1 MRPRIAQDTA
11 DFRELREKGYVYV
24 DKTEQLYRLVNGIDI
39 GGKLFFISRPRRF
52 GKSLMLST
60 LACIFRGQRELF
72 KGLAIDKL
80 DYDWTEYPIL
90 HFSFA
95 GIKIETLE
103 AFEAD
108 FRRCVK
114 KVLTE
119 AKCKWNEADF
129 PSANFAQAITD
140 LAKQAGK
147 PVVILIDEYDAPVS
161 HALADIKLATAIR
174 RELSDFYIQI
184 KEYASD
190 IRFMMMTGVT
200 KFTQLSVFSALN
212 NLNNLTMN
220 DRYATLLGYTD
231 DELTTY
237 FEPAMRRHAEI
248 MGLSYED
255 YREQLRWWYNG
266 YRFARWNTTK
276 VYNPC
281 AIGKT
286 LGTCT
291 PEFLGTWTST
301 GLTSV
306 VFNYF
311 ANNQLADQ
319 DYENIEG
326 VFEEDLD
333 VGELENIQPTAML
346 YQGGYLTIK
355 DYKNGVFT
363 LGIPDEEVRRAFNTQ
378 LIKKFTGQGSNRYLS
393 IVSRALMQADFDTF
407 FGNLSDLY
415 AHLTY
420 GPKEERVQ
428 EFTFQRILYV
438 TAAQTWSPRPPNASS
453 SSSSRLTARPKRPS
467 RKSRKRVTPS
477 PTATAARKSTS
488 SASPSTTKPAVS
500 PAPSPSRSTDFH
512 EDTKERKGLGTR
524 GGLRRPGE
532 QRTERADAKRQTF
545 HGYRERAASARQA
558 GRCARAA

>member
-1 MRPRIAQDTA
+1 MEPRIAQDIA
-11 DFRELREKGYVYV
+11 DFRKLRENGCVYV
-24 DKTEQLYRLVNGIDI
+24 DKTEILHELACDPTRSLY
-39 GGKLFFISRPRRF
+39 FISRPRRF

-60 LACIFRGQRELF
+60 LECIFRGQRDLF

-80 DYDWTEYPIL
+80 DYDWTPYPVL

-103 AFEAD
+103 AFKAD

-119 AKCKWNEADF
+119 ANCTWNEADF
-129 PSANFAQAITD
+129 PGANFAQAITD

-147 PVVILIDEYDAPVS
+147 PVVILVDEYDAPVS

-174 RELSDFYIQI
+174 SELSDFYIQI
-184 KEYASD
+184 KECATD

-212 NLNNLTMN
+212 NLNNLTMD

-237 FEPAMRRHAEI
+237 FEPVMRRHADI

-255 YREQLRWWYNG
+255 YREKLRWWYNG
-266 YRFARWNTTK
+266 YRFARWNTTT

-301 GLTSV
+301 GLTSA
-306 VFNYF
+306 VFHYF
-311 ANNQLADQ
+311 ANNQLIDQ

-333 VGELENIQPTAML
+333 VGELETIQPTAML

-355 DYKNGVFT
+355 DYRNGTFT
-363 LGIPDEEVRRAFNTQ
+363 LGIPDEEVRRAFNAQ
-378 LIKKFTGQGSNRYLS
+378 LVRKFTEKEDNRYLS
-393 IVSRALMQADFDTF
+393 VVSRALMQADFATF

-420 GPKEERVQ
+420 GPKENRVQ
-428 EFTFQRILYV
+428 EFSFQRILYV
-438 TAAQTWSPRPPNASS
+438 LLTASGFFRVTAEDRQSHGRADLVAETPERVFVFELKVDGTPQEALAQIKAKGYAEPYRHSGKEVHLIGLSFDGETRRLTGTAAEP
-453 SSSSRLTARPKRPS
+453 L
-467 RKSRKRVTPS
+467 V
-477 PTATAARKSTS
+477 
-488 SASPSTTKPAVS
+488 
-500 PAPSPSRSTDFH
+500 
-512 EDTKERKGLGTR
+512 
-524 GGLRRPGE
+524 
-532 QRTERADAKRQTF
+532 
-545 HGYRERAASARQA
+545 
-558 GRCARAA
+558 

>member
-103 AFEAD
+103 AFKAD

-212 NLNNLTMN
+212 NLNNLTMD

-231 DELTTY
+231 DELTTC
-237 FEPAMRRHAEI
+237 FEPAMRRHAEV
-248 MGLSYED
+248 MGLPYEE

-291 PEFLGTWTST
+291 PEFIGTWTST
-301 GLTSV
+301 GLTSA
-306 VFNYF
+306 VFHYF
-311 ANNQLADQ
+311 ANNQLAEKN
-319 DYENIEG
+319 YEYLEG
-326 VFEEDLD
+326 VSEEDLD
-333 VGELENIQPTAML
+333 ICELENIQPTAML

-355 DYKNGVFT
+355 DYRRSRFT

-378 LIKKFTGQGSNRYLS
+378 LVRKFAQKTDNDYRNLLCDSLS
-393 IVSRALMQADFDTF
+393 EGDIDTF
-407 FGNLSDLY
+407 LGRLSDLY

-420 GPKEERVQ
+420 GPKEEHVQ
-428 EFTFQRILYV
+428 EFSFQRILYV
-438 TAAQTWSPRPPNASS
+438 LLTSDGSFRVTAEDWQSHGRADLVAETPERVFIFELKVDGTPQEALAQIKEKGYAEPYRHSGKEVHLLGLSFDNQTR
-453 SSSSRLTARPKRPS
+453 RLTGT
-467 RKSRKRVTPS
+467 VTEPL
-477 PTATAARKSTS
+477 
-488 SASPSTTKPAVS
+488 
-500 PAPSPSRSTDFH
+500 D
-512 EDTKERKGLGTR
+512 
-524 GGLRRPGE
+524 
-532 QRTERADAKRQTF
+532 
-545 HGYRERAASARQA
+545 
-558 GRCARAA
+558 

>member
-1 MRPRIAQDTA
+1 MSHIAQDIA
-11 DFRELREKGYVYV
+11 DFAKLRTNDCIYV
-24 DKTEQLYRLVNGIDI
+24 DKTAILHELICDPGRSLY
-39 GGKLFFISRPRRF
+39 FISRPRRF

-60 LACIFRGQRELF
+60 LACIFRGDRERF

-80 DYDWTEYPIL
+80 DYDWTPYPVL

-95 GIKIETLE
+95 GIKVETLE
-103 AFEAD
+103 AFKAD

-119 AKCKWNEADF
+119 ADCKWNEADF
-129 PSANFAQAITD
+129 PGANFAQAITD

-174 RELSDFYIQI
+174 SELSDFYIQI
-184 KEYASD
+184 KECAAD

-200 KFTQLSVFSALN
+200 RFTQLSVFSALN
-212 NLNNLTMN
+212 NLNNLTMD

-237 FEPAMRRHAEI
+237 FDAEMRRHAEV
-248 MGLSYED
+248 MKLSYED

-286 LGTCT
+286 LGACT
-291 PEFLGTWTST
+291 PEFLGTWIST
-301 GLTSV
+301 GLTSA
-306 VFNYF
+306 VFHYF
-311 ANNQLADQ
+311 ENNQLAEQ
-319 DYENIEG
+319 DYEHVED

-333 VGELENIQPTAML
+333 ICELENIQPVAML

-355 DYKNGVFT
+355 DYKNNVFT

-378 LIKKFTGQGSNRYLS
+378 LVRKFAEKENNRYLS
-393 IVSRALMQADFDTF
+393 VLSRALMRADFDTF
-407 FGNLSDLY
+407 FGHLSDLY
-415 AHLTY
+415 AHLFY
-420 GPKEERVQ
+420 GSKEERVQ
-428 EFTFQRILYV
+428 EFSFQRILYV
-438 TAAQTWSPRPPNASS
+438 LLTASGFFRVTAEDRQAQGRADLIAETPERIFIFELKVDGTPQQALDQIKERGYAEPYRHSSKEVHLIGLSFDGQTRRLTGTAAEPLA
-453 SSSSRLTARPKRPS
+453 
-467 RKSRKRVTPS
+467 
-477 PTATAARKSTS
+477 
-488 SASPSTTKPAVS
+488 
-500 PAPSPSRSTDFH
+500 
-512 EDTKERKGLGTR
+512 
-524 GGLRRPGE
+524 
-532 QRTERADAKRQTF
+532 
-545 HGYRERAASARQA
+545 
-558 GRCARAA
+558 